1 MARMAAEIVPGVTA
15 DPQVAFGKPVIA
27 GTRTPVATILGELA
41 AGVSEQQLR
50 AEYDLS
56 EQQIRAALRYGA
68 WLAEHEVIRA
78 TAG

>member
-1 MARMAAEIVPGVTA
+1 MAAEIVPGVTA

-27 GTRTPVATILGELA
+27 GTRTPVAAILGELA